1 MLKNMFNFLKN
12 KPKTWIDQPV
22 IDYLM
27 GLNPLFVIYYTA
39 KIGNRNIKF
48 KFRDENGK
56 FLADIHQKNVVS
68 ISLEYQGQ
76 YPAFYYPLFSRLD
89 SKRLPR
95 LKEIIDEEVSKYPT
109 TQSHLAL
116 RQLREIQS
124 QFKKQIEDTLQIRSY
139 KDSDLPNENNDIH
152 INYNSLDLEQRDQLT
167 QFLNRLDSKC
177 IDVTVTIR
185 IDSATEEEICSTQ
198 TELDMYEMAQG

>member
-1 MLKNMFNFLKN
+1 MFNFIK
-12 KPKTWIDQPV
+12 KQDKTWIDQPV

-27 GLNPLFVIYYTA
+27 NLNPLFVIYYTA
-39 KIGNRNIKF
+39 KVGDRTIKF
-48 KFRDENGK
+48 NFRDENGK
-56 FLADIHQKNVVS
+56 FLADVYQKNVVS

-76 YPAFYYPLFSRLD
+76 YPALYYPLFSRLD
-89 SKRLPR
+89 AKRLPR
-95 LKEIIDEEVSKYPT
+95 LKEIIDEEISRYPT
-109 TQSHLAL
+109 TQSSLGI
-116 RQLREIQS
+116 RQLREVQS

-139 KDSDLPNENNDIH
+139 KDESTSSENNDIN
-152 INYNSLDLEQRDQLT
+152 IYYNALDSEQRDRFT

-198 TELDMYEMAQG
+198 TELDMYEMEQG

>member
-1 MLKNMFNFLKN
+1 MFNFIK
-12 KPKTWIDQPV
+12 KQDKTWIDQPV

-27 GLNPLFVIYYTA
+27 NLNPLFVIYYTA
-39 KIGNRNIKF
+39 KVGDRTIKF
-48 KFRDENGK
+48 NFRDENGK
-56 FLADIHQKNVVS
+56 FLADVYQKNVVS

-76 YPAFYYPLFSRLD
+76 YPALYYPLFSRLD
-89 SKRLPR
+89 AKRLPR
-95 LKEIIDEEVSKYPT
+95 LKEIIDEEISRYPT
-109 TQSHLAL
+109 TQSSLGI
-116 RQLREIQS
+116 RQLREVQS

-139 KDSDLPNENNDIH
+139 KDDSISSENNDIH
-152 INYNSLDLEQRDQLT
+152 VYYNALDSEQRDRFT

-198 TELDMYEMAQG
+198 TELDMYEMEQG

>member
-27 GLNPLFVIYYTA
+27 GINPLFVIYYTA
-39 KIGNRNIKF
+39 KVGNRNIKF

-56 FLADIHQKNVVS
+56 FLANVHQKNVVS

-76 YPAFYYPLFSRLD
+76 YPAFYYPLFSRLE

-152 INYNSLDLEQRDQLT
+152 INYNSLNLEQRDQLT
-167 QFLNRLDSKC
+167 HFLNRLDSKC

-198 TELDMYEMAQG
+198 TELDMYEMEWG

>member
-1 MLKNMFNFLKN
+1 MFNFFKN
-12 KPKTWIDQPV
+12 QNKTWIDQPV

-27 GLNPLFVIYYTA
+27 SLNPLFVIYYTA
-39 KIGNRNIKF
+39 KVGDRNIKF

-56 FLADIHQKNVVS
+56 FLADVHQKNVVS

-109 TQSHLAL
+109 TQSHLPL
-116 RQLREIQS
+116 RQLREVQS

-139 KDSDLPNENNDIH
+139 KDESTSSENNDIN
-152 INYNSLDLEQRDQLT
+152 IYYNALNSEQRDRFT

-198 TELDMYEMAQG
+198 TELDMYEMEQG